1 MIYKKVILLNGT
13 FSGSQHEMIDSSLII
28 AFALIAEKVFVYFQ
42 PRRKEII
49 KSLVEQR
56 TDNQNITYNNIF
68 NLSDTIRVTFRELIA
83 AIQECWIFLTKAD
96 KNTLTCLT
104 YINRFNC
111 YGLNSLSK
119 ITGRPLIIVCHGEL
133 KHINTTP
140 HQGEI
145 NWVKMLRHFYKD
157 VIIAPHTILMVLGSN
172 IKGKIDKLVS
182 EEKAKKYISW
192 EHPYY
197 RTSSTTIQA
206 LHHPIRIG
214 VIGFLKREKERGFDN
229 VKKLAFALSND
240 CEFEL
245 RLLSSIQEDLLQEL
259 PKTVRIMNPESR
271 FIPRSEYNQMIEEL
285 DYIYCPYPT
294 GAFEMTASGALL
306 EAMAQRRPI
315 IMHNNDYTIHLIK
328 LYGNFGIIIDDEDEG
343 FERLKQTLKN
353 ETQYS
358 KHIAQQDRI
367 LEMISPESLSQNL
380 EKICNCL

>member
-1 MIYKKVILLNGT
+1 MNYKKVILLNGT
-13 FSGSQHEMIDSSLII
+13 FSGSQHEMIDSSIII
-28 AFALIAEKVFVYFQ
+28 AFSIIAEKVVVYFQ
-42 PRRKEII
+42 PKRKEII

-56 TDNQNITYNNIF
+56 TDNQNITYKDIY
-68 NLSDTIRVTFRELIA
+68 NLSDSVRVTFRELIA

-111 YGLNSLSK
+111 YGLNFLSK

-145 NWVKMLRHFYKD
+145 NWVKMLRHFYKG
-157 VIIAPHTILMVLGSN
+157 VTIAPHGMLMVLGSN
-172 IKGKIDKLVS
+172 IKEITDKLVS
-182 EEKAKKYISW
+182 KEKAKNYISW
-192 EHPYY
+192 EHPYF
-197 RTSSTTIQA
+197 RTTLPTIHE

-229 VKKLAFALSND
+229 VKKLAFAISND

-259 PKTVRIMNPESR
+259 PNTVKIMNPESR
-271 FIPRSEYNQMIEEL
+271 FIPRYEYNQMIEEL

-294 GAFEMTASGALL
+294 GSFEMTASGALL

-315 IMHNNDYTIHLIK
+315 IMHNNEFTIHLRK
-328 LYGNFGIIIDDEDEG
+328 LYGDFGIILDDEDKG
-343 FERLKQTLKN
+343 FERIKQSLKDEK
-353 ETQYS
+353 QYARY
-358 KHIAQQDRI
+358 ITQQDTI
-367 LEMISPESLSQNL
+367 LEKISPENLSNGL
-380 EKICNCL
+380 EKICNSL